1 MLYETL
7 KQGVI
12 FLSMLYFGILGGV
25 LYEIKQMVARPFYK
39 NKIISIVLDIAFC
52 VILCFLFLFSVHFT
66 NYGEIRLFIL
76 FSFFLGFLIERI
88 SIGTMLAKFF
98 SFLYNKL
105 ARLIKKIK
113 LPIVSKSKKEKTNET
128 VHAKTIS

>member
-12 FLSMLYFGILGGV
+12 FLSILYFGILGGI
-25 LYEIKQMVARPFYK
+25 LYELKQFISAPFLK
-39 NKIISIVLDIAFC
+39 SKIISILLDIVFC
-52 VILCFLFLFSVHFT
+52 VALCFLFLFSVHFT

-76 FSFFLGFLIERI
+76 ISFFLGFLIERI

-105 ARLIKKIK
+105 AGVIKKIK
-113 LPIVSKSKKEKTNET
+113 LPIVSKSKKEKINET
-128 VHAKTIS
+128 VHAKTTS